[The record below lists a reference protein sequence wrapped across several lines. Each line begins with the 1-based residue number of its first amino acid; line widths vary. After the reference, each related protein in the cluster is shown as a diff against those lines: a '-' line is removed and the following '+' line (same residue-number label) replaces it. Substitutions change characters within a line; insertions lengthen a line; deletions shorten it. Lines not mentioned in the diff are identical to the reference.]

1 MLGQIETVRE
11 LERLQETTVEV
22 QERIAIVCL
31 NRPAALNATTP
42 TVHAELVRI
51 FTAIGY
57 DRSIRVAVLTGTGD
71 RAFCVGSDI
80 KRFVELDSI
89 AEALSEPQGIEQN
102 RYLELAVIEGLGKPV
117 IAAVNGYCLGGGL
130 EIAMACDFM
139 IASERATFGLPEAKL
154 GLFPSNGTQRLVRLI
169 GRNRAL
175 ELTLTAQLISALE
188 AERIGLVNRVVPH
201 GQLMTEA
208 LRTAE
213 TIAGLAPVAIRVTR
227 ESIIR
232 GQEMH
237 ILDAQRED
245 EYRHALLCTTEDR
258 LEGVRAFK
266 EKRGPEFKGR

>member
-1 MLGQIETVRE
+1 MGASETVGE
-11 LERLQETTVEV
+11 LGRFETITVEAAD
-22 QERIAIVCL
+22 RIAIVRL

-42 TVHAELVRI
+42 TMHAELVRA
-51 FTAIGY
+51 FTAIGQ
-57 DRSIRVAVLTGTGD
+57 DPAVRVAVLTGSGD

-89 AEALSEPQGIEQN
+89 AEALAEPGGIEQN

-117 IAAVNGYCLGGGL
+117 IAAINGYCLGGGL
-130 EIAMACDFM
+130 EIALACDFM
-139 IASERATFGLPEAKL
+139 LASERATFGLPEAKL
-154 GLFPSNGTQRLVRLI
+154 GLFPSNGTQRLVRLV

-175 ELTLTAQLISALE
+175 ELTLTAERISATE

-201 GQLMTEA
+201 EALMREA
-208 LRTAE
+208 LRTAAA
-213 TIAGLAPVAIRVTR
+213 IAALAPVAIRVTR

-258 LEGVRAFK
+258 LEGVAAFK
-266 EKRGPEFKGR
+266 DKRPPEFRGR